1 MSDESTT
8 TENTKPTITLQ
19 DIASVVEVLKVC
31 TERGVWR
38 VQELSGV
45 GRLYDRL
52 TAFLESTGVSV
63 SATEQPQEEIK
74 E

>member
-1 MSDESTT
+1 MSEESTN
-8 TENTKPTITLQ
+8 TETAKPTITLQ

-52 TAFLESTGVSV
+52 TTFLESAGVSV
-63 SATEQPQEEIK
+63 PATDSAEPETK